1 MKRRVERKAERSA
14 GYDRMIGSPSQR
26 DGRRRG
32 LLAGLVDGFV
42 RLPVGAR
49 LFVALLVL
57 MAVLALLVS

>member
-1 MKRRVERKAERSA
+1 MRRRVERGAGRSA
-14 GYDRMIGSPSQR
+14 GYDRMTGLPSQK

-49 LFVALLVL
+49 LFVALLAF